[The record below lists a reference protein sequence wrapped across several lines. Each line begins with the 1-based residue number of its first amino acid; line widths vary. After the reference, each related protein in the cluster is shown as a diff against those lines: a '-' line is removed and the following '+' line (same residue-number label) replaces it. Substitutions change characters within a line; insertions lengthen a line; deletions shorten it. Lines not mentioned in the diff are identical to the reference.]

1 MKNPAGAT
9 WIKRGLIGVV
19 MTVAALSA
27 QACPVFALTGTVCVT
42 AANYCPA
49 GDENGYLPADGRALK
64 VSQYPMLHAL
74 ISNQF
79 GGDTSNF
86 NLPDLRGRVP
96 VGLLAASDKEIGVK
110 QGDYR
115 GRENLVLQT
124 EHLAEHA
131 HAVSVSP
138 AGNISVS
145 IPVSASADAQVEPTT
160 TFSYLSQSNATNP
173 AALWTDKTD
182 PVASIKGVV
191 GTMDAIPGKLALEP
205 AGKGASVPIVPPQL
219 GMTYCIATQGSFPA
233 FD

>member
-1 MKNPAGAT
+1 MKNPAGAA
-9 WIKRGLIGVV
+9 WIKIGLIGIV
-19 MTVAALSA
+19 MNAATLSA
-27 QACPVFALTGTVCVT
+27 QACPVFALTGSVCVT

-49 GDENGYLPADGRALK
+49 DDENGYLPADGRALK
-64 VSQYPMLHAL
+64 ISQYPMLHVL

-96 VGLLAASDKEIGVK
+96 VGLLAATDKAIGVK

-124 EHLAEHA
+124 DNLAEHA
-131 HAVSVSP
+131 HAVSVYP
-138 AGNISVS
+138 AGS
-145 IPVSASADAQVEPTT
+145 ITVAIPISASTDAQIEPTT
-160 TFSYLSQSNATNP
+160 TFSYLSQSNASAA

-182 PVASIKGVV
+182 PVASIQGVV
-191 GTMDAIPGKLALEP
+191 GTMDAIPGKLALESS
-205 AGKGASVPIVPPQL
+205 GKGATVSIVPPQL

-233 FD
+233 ID